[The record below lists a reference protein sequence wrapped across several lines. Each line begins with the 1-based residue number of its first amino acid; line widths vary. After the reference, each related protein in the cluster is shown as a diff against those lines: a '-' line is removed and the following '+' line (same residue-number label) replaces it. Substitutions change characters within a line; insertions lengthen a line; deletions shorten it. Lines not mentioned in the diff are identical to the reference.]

1 MNWKDI
7 LKVDNV
13 IFDPKQNA
21 SAFYDPGT
29 KEITLNLGNFP
40 YKEGDSEEKVFADL
54 DLIVTHE
61 AAHKAV
67 DSVLEEKMNSFVSDL
82 GNHIVDTLNRKEG
95 STNRLIDTGM
105 RMMEMIAVDEAYA
118 YATGATTQKKPKIAV
133 MESTVDSFLSA
144 VHDILDQIAEQIK
157 SHRQEY
163 GEELTKN
170 SLKILSAI
178 ARDLQEKTLA
188 GSAIIEQSVSEFV
201 SRMNNMSDEEK
212 YEYTT
217 RTAKKIKRV
226 PLSEAI
232 RTKVLDYLDNS
243 SKLNL
248 RRG

>member
-13 IFDPKQNA
+13 IFDPKENA
-21 SAFYDPGT
+21 SAFYDPST
-29 KEITLNLGNFP
+29 KEITLNLAKFP
-40 YKEGDSEEKVFADL
+40 YKGDSEEKIIADL

-67 DSVLEEKMNSFVSDL
+67 DSVLEERMESFVNEL
-82 GNHIVDTLNRKEG
+82 GQHIVDVLNRKEG
-95 STNRLIDTGM
+95 SQTKMIDTGM

-118 YATGATTQKKPKIAV
+118 YSTGATTQRKPKIAI
-133 MESTVDSFLSA
+133 MESTADSFLGA
-144 VHDILDQIAEQIK
+144 MNDILGQIAEQIK

-163 GEELTKN
+163 GEEITKN
-170 SLKILSAI
+170 SLKILTAI
-178 ARDLQEKTLA
+178 ARDFQDKTLA

-217 RTAKKIKRV
+217 RTAQKIKRV

-243 SKLNL
+243 SKLNV